1 MDKTNKNIKPNS
13 LEDSLMEMR
22 NQFAERAKELTSL
35 QKTISFGVPSGVI
48 EAMHQYQ
55 ENIAKVQK
63 HIAPYSRMM
72 TEAIR
77 QWDKQRE
84 MIMPVIEKIVEPMRV
99 VQDAISRYPKM
110 ETNMLSLAPD
120 SFRISPKETLLPRIN
135 EKALLTEIK
144 RLENK
149 VDELLAKDKQ
159 EKNEP
164 PEPKTSGKYE
174 NYQTIDG
181 IELKFNKE
189 NGNVDLGGIK
199 ANITP
204 GTQEHKI
211 FVCLLESSSF
221 VAKYKT
227 LLQLLYPGQSF
238 EKSIKLYPIE
248 KGALECAIKK
258 IKMILGILPKKGA
271 KNKDIFKVM
280 TKDKSYSLLL
290 KD

>member
-1 MDKTNKNIKPNS
+1 MDKTDKNTKPNS

-22 NQFAERAKELTSL
+22 NQLAERAKELTSL

-48 EAMHQYQ
+48 EALHQYR
-55 ENIAKVQK
+55 ENIAEVQK

-72 TEAIR
+72 TEAIK
-77 QWDKQRE
+77 QWDKQRK
-84 MIMPVIEKIVEPMRV
+84 MIIPVIEKIAEPMRI

-110 ETNMLSLAPD
+110 ETNMLRLEPNYLL
-120 SFRISPKETLLPRIN
+120 IPPKETLPPRIN
-135 EKALLTEIK
+135 EKALLAEIK

-159 EKNEP
+159 EKTDSQ
-164 PEPKTSGKYE
+164 EPKVSGNYKIYRTS
-174 NYQTIDG
+174 NG
-181 IELKFNKE
+181 IELKFNSK
-189 NGNVDLGGIK
+189 NGNVELGEVK
-199 ANITP
+199 TNIAP
-204 GTQEHKI
+204 GTQEHTI

-221 VAKYKT
+221 VTKYKT
-227 LLQLLYPGQSF
+227 LLSLLYPGQTF
-238 EKSIKLYPIE
+238 EGSIKMYPIE

-258 IKMILGILPKKGA
+258 TKMILGILPKKNA

-280 TKDKSYSLLL
+280 ARDKSYSLLL